1 MDRDRAA
8 YFTNYRHNETC
19 IGLGAAVANI
29 QVASQAI
36 GYEVGVVPFP
46 DPADRELVCQITFRP
61 GEPSAE
67 AKTLATAIPYRI
79 TGRYRGDRV
88 PLTPEDGASLERI
101 AADSNAKL
109 FIITDPEQLETAGA
123 ILGRMNQIGYLN
135 PESHRG
141 IVRMLRWTDSEAA
154 QTRDGIPINTFEL
167 SPLEVTGM
175 RFLTSYQVLKYI
187 KNLGAARSFEQMP
200 VGWARAASALC
211 LLVLPE
217 PSSQE
222 AFLRGG
228 QILERLWLNAT
239 LRKLAFHVLGV
250 NSYFDRLEHGQ
261 GEGFSQE
268 ERETLRGLR
277 PSYRQ
282 LFGIPDGVC
291 EAVLFRIVPPNPL
304 VSRTL
309 RLDLADVV
317 SFDSHLGAAVLPHH
331 DTAVTLEA

>member
-19 IGLGAAVANI
+19 IGLGAAVTNI

-36 GYEVGVVPFP
+36 GYEVGIVPFP
-46 DPADRELVCQITFRP
+46 DPSDRELVCQITFRP

-88 PLTPEDGASLERI
+88 PLTSADGESLVRI
-101 AADSNAKL
+101 AAESNARL
-109 FIITDPEQLETAGA
+109 VMITDPAQLEAAGA
-123 ILGRMNQIGYLN
+123 ILGKMNQIGYLN
-135 PESHRG
+135 QESHRG

-175 RFLTSYQVLKYI
+175 RFLTSFQVLKYI

-217 PSSQE
+217 PSSLE
-222 AFLRGG
+222 AFFRGG
-228 QILERLWLNAT
+228 QILERLWLSAT

-261 GEGFSQE
+261 GEGFTQE
-268 ERETLRGLR
+268 ERETLRELR

-282 LFGIPDGVC
+282 LFGIQEGVC

-304 VSRTL
+304 VSRTF

-317 SFDSHLGAAVLPHH
+317 SFDSHLGAAASPYHES
-331 DTAVTLEA
+331 AVALGA